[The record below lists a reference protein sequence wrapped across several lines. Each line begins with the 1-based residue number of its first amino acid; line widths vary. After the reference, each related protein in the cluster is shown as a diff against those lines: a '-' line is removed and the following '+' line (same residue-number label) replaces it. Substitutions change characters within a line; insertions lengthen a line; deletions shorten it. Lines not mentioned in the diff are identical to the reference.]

1 MEPTSVIQQKGLP
14 KDYFVHIRGDALVS
28 QKWGETP

>member
-1 MEPTSVIQQKGLP
+1 MTTSVIQQKRLP
-14 KDYFVHIRGDALVS
+14 KDYVVSIKGDFLVS